1 MRGGK
6 GKGVQAGAAQSH
18 STLEPDFERSPFK
31 PPERILSGMP
41 GARSE
46 SSTKSLKG
54 RGPTGEP
61 SVWPGKQVPWA
72 PSGPGRQAYGE
83 MENWKAQ
90 GIGQEEERGEKE
102 RAGEKPKCGKS
113 ERENLKRE
121 WVGEHHRKQHR
132 GDRQTKRGS
141 CLRGPSEEP
150 PLPPA
155 APRSPSDACR
165 VLRTPTALARR
176 GQHVPKY
183 VVCLPRQLT
192 PAWVGLA
199 ESLAPVP
206 WVCLRLNLGPGMAL
220 RACVTECL

>member
-1 MRGGK
+1 MGRWKTGK
-6 GKGVQAGAAQSH
+6 PKALGRKRKG
-18 STLEPDFERSPFK
+18 ERRK
-31 PPERILSGMP
+31 E
-41 GARSE
+41 
-46 SSTKSLKG
+46 
-54 RGPTGEP
+54 
-61 SVWPGKQVPWA
+61 
-72 PSGPGRQAYGE
+72 
-83 MENWKAQ
+83 
-90 GIGQEEERGEKE
+90 QEKNR
-102 RAGEKPKCGKS
+102 KCGKS